1 LPRVL
6 FFFVVVLAAK
16 PRAGGQ
22 RLRERRKPRIE
33 PRERF

>member
-1 LPRVL
+1 LSRVL
-6 FFFVVVLAAK
+6 FFVVVLAAK
-16 PRAGGQ
+16 LRAGGL